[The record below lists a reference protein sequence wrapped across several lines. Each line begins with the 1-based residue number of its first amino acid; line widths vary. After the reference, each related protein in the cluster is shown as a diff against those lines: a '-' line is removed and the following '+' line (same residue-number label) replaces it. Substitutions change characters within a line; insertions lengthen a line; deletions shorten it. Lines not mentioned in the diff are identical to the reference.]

1 MTEAIK
7 AEYNGYTGYAYGVS
21 SFSIRDKN
29 DKEIFHTGFLRKRPT
44 NEAECLQTLKEMLD
58 FFNIYGDESE
68 IECIKINNLLQKSFL
83 NFILQASFF
92 LSSSVSKSSS

>member
-1 MTEAIK
+1 MGMTETIK

-44 NEAECLQTLKEMLD
+44 NEAECLQTLKKML
-58 FFNIYGDESE
+58 E
-68 IECIKINNLLQKSFL
+68 ITIGTKTMN
-83 NFILQASFF
+83 
-92 LSSSVSKSSS
+92 

>member
-1 MTEAIK
+1 MGMTETIK

-58 FFNIYGDESE
+58 
-68 IECIKINNLLQKSFL
+68 LLKTL
-83 NFILQASFF
+83 RERKPNE
-92 LSSSVSKSSS
+92 

>member
-1 MTEAIK
+1 MGMIETIK

-29 DKEIFHTGFLRKRPT
+29 DKEIFHTGFLTKKPT

-58 FFNIYGDESE
+58 
-68 IECIKINNLLQKSFL
+68 LLKTL
-83 NFILQASFF
+83 RER
-92 LSSSVSKSSS
+92 